1 MRTLH
6 LFVAV
11 ALCCCTVVRG
21 AYCNGSPDAG
31 IRTND
36 NPIQLANLKTLKTA
50 PNGVLQEAG
59 PEGQRFSVLHVY
71 GTPYEKGF
79 AQGTLIKDEL
89 HQFVHDT
96 FAYLT
101 SMIVGENDDRF
112 PKAILDLI
120 VRFGMKKA
128 LDWNAKV
135 TKEFTPESFFQEM
148 QGIADASGVEY
159 EMLLQLNLFPEITK
173 ASCSFMGAWG
183 AATSENGKTWQLRA
197 LDYDTVG
204 PFKEFPLVTVYHP
217 QEGTNHKAFA
227 SVGFPGSIGVL
238 TGQSEAQIGISEI
251 GVSYPDDSFG
261 QGTDNTPPEKV
272 KGIPWMYLLRDVLEQ
287 AADGNEGIQ
296 MIQNANRTCNLII
309 GVGNGKASEVHGI
322 EYSGV
327 VANVYKDTDLLPVN
341 TDWHPQISNVVYNS
355 MDWLCPNYDIVMHQ
369 QLSQYAGTGSLS
381 ATTMIQNV
389 LPTVQTGNLH
399 AAIFDLT
406 ESVMY
411 VSFMPKGQAPDAP
424 QVYAF
429 AGQWT
434 QLDLSDLFTTPKPQ
448 STEA

>member
-1 MRTLH
+1 MRCL
-6 LFVAV
+6 L
-11 ALCCCTVVRG
+11 VVLLIAQLLRCSKVLS

-31 IRTND
+31 IRTNE
-36 NPIQLANLKTLKTA
+36 NAIAEANIRVQRTA

-59 PEGQRFSVLHVY
+59 PEGQRFPVLHLY

-79 AQGTLIKDEL
+79 AQGTLLKGEL
-89 HQFVHDT
+89 HQFVHET
-96 FAYLT
+96 FSYLT
-101 SMIVGENDDRF
+101 SMIVDGADDRF
-112 PKAILDLI
+112 PKAILDII
-120 VRFGMKKA
+120 VRFGMKEA

-135 TKEFTPESFFQEM
+135 TKPFTPDSFLQELH
-148 QGIADASGVEY
+148 GIADASGVSY

-183 AATSENGKTWQLRA
+183 SATAENGKTWQLRA

-217 QEGTNHKAFA
+217 EEGSNQKAFA

-272 KGIPWMYLLRDVLEQ
+272 HGIPWMYLLRDVLQQ
-287 AADGNEGIQ
+287 ASDGNEGIS

-322 EYSGV
+322 EYSGY
-327 VANVYKDTDLLPVN
+327 VANAYKDTDLLPVN
-341 TDWHPQISNVVYNS
+341 SDWHPQISNVV
-355 MDWLCPNYDIVMHQ
+355 CEFFC
-369 QLSQYAGTGSLS
+369 
-381 ATTMIQNV
+381 V
-389 LPTVQTGNLH
+389 L
-399 AAIFDLT
+399 F
-406 ESVMY
+406 
-411 VSFMPKGQAPDAP
+411 
-424 QVYAF
+424 
-429 AGQWT
+429 
-434 QLDLSDLFTTPKPQ
+434 
-448 STEA
+448 

>member
-1 MRTLH
+1 ML
-6 LFVAV
+6 LFVV
-11 ALCCCTVVRG
+11 VVIFCCSVVG
-21 AYCNGSPDAG
+21 VQAAYCNGSPDAG

-36 NPIQLANLKTLKTA
+36 NPIVLSNLQTIRTA
-50 PNGVLQEAG
+50 ANGVLQEAG
-59 PEGQRFSVLHVY
+59 PEGQRFPILHVY

-79 AQGTLIKDEL
+79 AQGTLIKEEL
-89 HQFVHDT
+89 HKFVHDT

-112 PKAILDLI
+112 SKAILDLI

-183 AATSENGKTWQLRA
+183 TATSQSGKTWQLRA

-217 QEGTNHKAFA
+217 QEGSNQKAFA

-238 TGQSEAQIGISEI
+238 TGQSEAQVGISEI
-251 GVSYPDDSFG
+251 GVSYPDDTFG

-287 AADGNEGIQ
+287 AADGNAGIQ
-296 MIQNANRTCNLII
+296 MIQNANRACNLII
-309 GVGNGKASEVHGI
+309 GVGNGKAGEVHGI

-327 VANVYKDTDLLPVN
+327 VANAYKDTDLLPVN
-341 TDWHPQISNVVYNS
+341 SDWHPQISNVVYNA

-369 QLSQYAGTGSLS
+369 QLSQYAATGSLS
-381 ATTMIQNV
+381 ATTMIKNV

-399 AAIFDLT
+399 AAVFDLT
-406 ESVMY
+406 DSVMY

-434 QLDLSDLFTTPKPQ
+434 QLDLNELFATPKPQ
-448 STEA
+448 SSEP